1 MLNFLNQAIT
11 LYTGGFG
18 QDLNWLGKLIQW
30 IVELGLGI
38 GGAWVGIILFTL
50 ALRTI
55 LLPLDAYS
63 KAAMRKNS
71 LKMEKMRP
79 QLEKLQKQYKN
90 DQQAY
95 NRKMMELYKK
105 NGYSML
111 GACLPM
117 IVTMVVFIVVL
128 SSFSSY
134 SEYAK
139 VQVYEKM
146 ADSYSEAVLEYS
158 AGESVFGEWTLQSD
172 GTYARTET
180 RDSDEALVRT
190 TVTWT
195 LRAAEGDNSQE
206 ALNARAEAGEAT
218 VSAPTYTVKTDAVI
232 AALGSDGTLD
242 AAREK
247 VAAKDTALAGDPA
260 AMDAETRDMFAA
272 KIMQQVGSSAAAQAY
287 SGVQDK
293 FFWVKNIW
301 LSDTSYTHP
310 VKLENGVPEEAYEQ
324 LTADLGA
331 EKKQANGYY
340 ILIVISIG
348 TMFLSQFILSKANKA
363 QNELQT
369 ADGRGKKTQR
379 IMMIAMPIIF
389 GIFSFMYS
397 AGFTIYMIIGNI
409 YNILSTLTINL
420 IIDRK
425 FRKLEEREIQE
436 KYNKRIPQAVRDGG
450 KKHE

>member
-172 GTYARTET
+172 GTYART
-180 RDSDEALVRT
+180 
-190 TVTWT
+190 
-195 LRAAEGDNSQE
+195 
-206 ALNARAEAGEAT
+206 
-218 VSAPTYTVKTDAVI
+218 
-232 AALGSDGTLD
+232 
-242 AAREK
+242 
-247 VAAKDTALAGDPA
+247 
-260 AMDAETRDMFAA
+260 
-272 KIMQQVGSSAAAQAY
+272 
-287 SGVQDK
+287 
-293 FFWVKNIW
+293 
-301 LSDTSYTHP
+301 
-310 VKLENGVPEEAYEQ
+310 
-324 LTADLGA
+324 
-331 EKKQANGYY
+331 
-340 ILIVISIG
+340 
-348 TMFLSQFILSKANKA
+348 
-363 QNELQT
+363 
-369 ADGRGKKTQR
+369 
-379 IMMIAMPIIF
+379 
-389 GIFSFMYS
+389 
-397 AGFTIYMIIGNI
+397 
-409 YNILSTLTINL
+409 
-420 IIDRK
+420 
-425 FRKLEEREIQE
+425 
-436 KYNKRIPQAVRDGG
+436 
-450 KKHE
+450 